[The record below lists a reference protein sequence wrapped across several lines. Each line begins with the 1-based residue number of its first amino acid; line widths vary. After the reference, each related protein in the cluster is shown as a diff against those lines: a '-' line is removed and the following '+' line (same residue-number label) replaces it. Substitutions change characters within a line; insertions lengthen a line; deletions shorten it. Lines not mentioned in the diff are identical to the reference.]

1 VLARNLTGQN
11 RGGSTFAMAG
21 RAQLS
26 EEMVKRKQ
34 KERTNPL
41 EVKRQWESRN
51 EEKDS
56 LDE

>member
-1 VLARNLTGQN
+1 
-11 RGGSTFAMAG
+11 MAG